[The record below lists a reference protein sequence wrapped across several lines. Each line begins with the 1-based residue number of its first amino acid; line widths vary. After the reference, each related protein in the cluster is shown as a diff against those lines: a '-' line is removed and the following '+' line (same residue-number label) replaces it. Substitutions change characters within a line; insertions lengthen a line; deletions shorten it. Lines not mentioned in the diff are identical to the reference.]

1 MIDDKAL
8 ADLREKH
15 GAVRAI
21 DLSDGRTFVF
31 KKARA
36 ADFYA
41 AEHGTD
47 AEVAAAQAEWA
58 AAMKAHV
65 AAVTNLAWAE
75 ADAVHEGRMP
85 LSTAR

>member
-1 MIDDKAL
+1 MDAKVAE
-8 ADLREKH
+8 AM
-15 GAVRAI
+15 AVEQAAQER
-21 DLSDGRTFVF
+21 LV
-31 KKARA
+31 KARA